1 VAEQDV
7 VQDVTQHRIEAT
19 LSNAQPEAAPAAAE
33 NTEAP
38 AEHMIP
44 KTRFDE
50 VNKKLRELEA
60 AQAKAAKEREEA
72 ERVRLVEQ
80 QKYQEL
86 YESERKR
93 AADMESQVEQMREA
107 QRRATVQASIRQAA
121 QAAGFADPADA
132 VQFIAEDALQ
142 VDEDGAVT
150 NAQQL
155 IDALAQ
161 SKPYLLAATKAAPG
175 IQPGPKPT
183 GRAEAHSD
191 EEIRLFAARFGVRPE
206 YVKQVLRS

>member
-1 VAEQDV
+1 MEQEVVNQDV
-7 VQDVTQHRIEAT
+7 
-19 LSNAQPEAAPAAAE
+19 AQSAQTETPPAAAK

-44 KTRFDE
+44 KSRFDE
-50 VNKKLRELEA
+50 VSRKLRELEA
-60 AQAKAAKEREEA
+60 AQAKVVQEREEA
-72 ERVRLVEQ
+72 ERVRLIEQ

-93 AADMESQVEQMREA
+93 AAEYESQMAQLRDEQRKA
-107 QRRATVQASIRQAA
+107 AIQTAIRQAA

-132 VQFIAEDALQ
+132 MQFIAEDALQ

-161 SKPYLLAATKAAPG
+161 SKPYLLAETKAAPG

>member
-1 VAEQDV
+1 MAEQDAI
-7 VQDVTQHRIEAT
+7 QDVAQP
-19 LSNAQPEAAPAAAE
+19 NAQPETAPAAAE

-44 KTRFDE
+44 KARFDE
-50 VNKKLRELEA
+50 VNRRMRELEA

-93 AADMESQVEQMREA
+93 VAEYESQMAQLREE
-107 QRRATVQASIRQAA
+107 QRRAAVQSAIRQAA

-132 VQFIAEDALQ
+132 VQFIAEAELQ

-150 NAQQL
+150 NAPQL
-155 IDALAQ
+155 IDALAK

-175 IQPGPKPT
+175 LQPGPKPS
-183 GRAEAHSD
+183 GRAETHSD